1 MSIDGIG
8 GERMRRLADA
18 RHLVDALERALLGGL
33 RPGDEQGRVSR
44 PTRHGELLLMPSEAT
59 GHVGV
64 KVLGLAP
71 GNPAQGLPTISGLYL
86 LMDARTLRL
95 LAMMDGG
102 ELTLLRTPAVSA
114 LAARHMAAR
123 PIRSAVVFG
132 SGPQARAHIETFHAL
147 HGLRD
152 VVVVGRD
159 PERTERLVRRCADGG
174 MTARA
179 GAVHDVHG
187 ADVVICCTGARE
199 PLFAAELLAPRTV
212 VVAVG
217 SHHPDARELGG
228 DVMGAAQVVVESRKA
243 ATTEAGDV
251 VQALAAGAVEE
262 TDLVE
267 LADLVRGGALADD
280 GRPRV
285 FKSVGMAWEDLVVAV
300 AVHERDLA
308 SR

>member
-1 MSIDGIG
+1 MSIDGID
-8 GERMRRLADA
+8 GERMRRLGDA

-33 RPGDEQGRVSR
+33 RPEDEQGRVSR
-44 PTRHGELLLMPSEAT
+44 PTSHGELLLMPSEAT

-71 GNPAQGLPTISGLYL
+71 GNPARGLPTISGLYL

-114 LAARHMAAR
+114 LAARHMASR

-152 VVVVGRD
+152 VVVAGRD
-159 PERTERLVRRCADGG
+159 PERTERLVRRCADDGLR
-174 MTARA
+174 ARA
-179 GAVHDVHG
+179 GSAHDVG
-187 ADVVICCTGARE
+187 EADIVICCTSARE
-199 PLFAAELLAPRTV
+199 PLFAAELLAPETV

-217 SHHPDARELGG
+217 SHHPDARELGD
-228 DVMGAAQVVVESRKA
+228 DVMEAAQVVVESRTV

-251 VQALAAGAVEE
+251 VQALGHGTIAE
-262 TDLVE
+262 TDLLE
-267 LADLVRGGALADD
+267 LSDLVRGGAVVEDA
-280 GRPRV
+280 RPRV
-285 FKSVGMAWEDLVVAV
+285 FKSVGMAWEDLAVAV